1 MRDLPLNE
9 KSRKE
14 GCMFLTILGIITL
27 IGLIMLYYEVNC
39 K

>member
-9 KSRKE
+9 KKRKE
-14 GCMFLTILGIITL
+14 GCLFLTALGIFLLVGI
-27 IGLIMLYYEVNC
+27 IIVYYMENC

>member
-9 KSRKE
+9 KKRKE
-14 GCMFLTILGIITL
+14 GCLFLTILGIIVL
-27 IGLIMLYYEVNC
+27 IGLIILYYEVNC

>member
-1 MRDLPLNE
+1 MRDLPLN
-9 KSRKE
+9 KQQRKE
-14 GCMFLTILGIITL
+14 GCLFLTILGIIAL

>member
-9 KSRKE
+9 KGRKE
-14 GCMFLTILGIITL
+14 GCLFLTILGIL
-27 IGLIMLYYEVNC
+27 GLAGLILLYIGMNC